1 MFDTEVK
8 KAQLM
13 NLRIP
18 CSVLLVDECQDLD
31 ECQVD
36 FIDKQKNFGELQRV
50 QSTSFEVK
58 FLSVFCGKTHTLC

>member
-1 MFDTEVK
+1 MK

-18 CSVLLVDECQDLD
+18 SSVLLVDEWQDLD

-36 FIDKQKNFGELQRV
+36 FIAKQTNFGQ
-50 QSTSFEVK
+50 
-58 FLSVFCGKTHTLC
+58 